1 MLSNEQYVR
10 LSLELNLF
18 FLRIAKEHAIFAAA
32 SLPPKFSNVS
42 MQLVSMKNNLERLLS
57 RTVTL
62 AQGNINPQVM
72 QSSTLITPLT
82 LPAEKA
88 TQFLT
93 GIPIDT
99 SITVREINLGY
110 RFDYRQNP
118 NILRSVSALNRDIIA
133 SIDAGIKFQT
143 NLLRQILACKSF
155 SYLYPSNLEHVTRE
169 AQAYASMLSKIES
182 RQGED
187 TSVRALIQKE
197 LFWNHIMEEHA
208 EFIRGYLDPHET
220 KLFNTANQFAKRFD
234 ELEATT
240 KALQSNPSNLN
251 SVTNNTIN
259 LVTDLRNF
267 KRQSTEGLL
276 SCKIRSIMSAL
287 LADHVTR
294 EANYY
299 LRLLRTTKV

>member
-42 MQLVSMKNNLERLLS
+42 MQLVTMKHNLEKLLA
-57 RTVTL
+57 RTLTL
-62 AQGNINPQVM
+62 AKGNIPPQVM
-72 QSSTLITPLT
+72 QSSTLVTPLT

-110 RFDYRQNP
+110 RNDFRENP
-118 NILRSVSALNRDIIA
+118 NIVQNISTLNRNIIA
-133 SIDAGIKFQT
+133 SVTSGIKYQS
-143 NLLRQILACKSF
+143 NLLRQILSCKAFSF
-155 SYLYPSNLEHVTRE
+155 VYPLNLDHVTRE
-169 AQAYASMLSKIES
+169 AQAYVNMLTRVES
-182 RQGED
+182 RQEED
-187 TSVRALIQKE
+187 TTIKGLIQKE
-197 LFWNHIMEEHA
+197 LFWNDIMDEHA
-208 EFIRGYLDPHET
+208 KFIRGYLDPSEA
-220 KLFNTANQFAKRFD
+220 KLFNIADQFAKKFD
-234 ELEATT
+234 ELESAT
-240 KALQSNPSNLN
+240 KALQSNPANFN
-251 SVTNNTIN
+251 SVTNNTLN
-259 LVTDLRNF
+259 LVTELRNF

-276 SCKIRSIMSAL
+276 SCKIKSIMSPL

-299 LRLLRTTKV
+299 LRLLRNPKV